1 MLSSSC
7 RRRPAGSET
16 GPGAPEPRG
25 VVSRQSHI
33 CDSPTMDQVA
43 DSPYDLALTAIRAAP
58 VDHGRLELIVRRPDE
73 NERELLEE
81 GQLDLEVG
89 LIGDRWAQRHA
100 GNPVYLDAQL
110 TMISTR
116 LLAAIEPDRDR
127 WPIAGDQ
134 LYVDFDLREETL
146 PAGSRVA
153 IGSAVIEI
161 SETPHTGCA
170 KFSARFGSEA
180 LRWINSPVGR
190 AHRLRG
196 LNARVVEAGTVRV
209 GDAIHRL

>member
-1 MLSSSC
+1 
-7 RRRPAGSET
+7 
-16 GPGAPEPRG
+16 
-25 VVSRQSHI
+25 
-33 CDSPTMDQVA
+33 MDEVLFSLHDA
-43 DSPYDLALTAIRAAP
+43 ALAEIQAAP
-58 VDHGRLELIVRRPDE
+58 ADHGRLELIVRRPAE
-73 NERELLEE
+73 NEREILDE
-81 GQLDLEVG
+81 GQLDPDVG

-110 TMISTR
+110 TVISTR

-161 SETPHTGCA
+161 SEAPHTGCA

-190 AHRLRG
+190 KHRLRG
-196 LNARVVEAGTVRV
+196 LNARVVEGGTVRV
-209 GDAIHRL
+209 GDAIRRL